1 MSSEKEKE
9 FPCEYCNKVFS
20 RNFSLTEHRRI
31 HTGEKPFS
39 CTVCSKAFKTSGELR
54 RHKVIH
60 TGEKNYHCDLC
71 EKSFAH
77 NYDLTKHRRI
87 HTGEK
92 PYSCELCNKFFK
104 SSSELSTHNK
114 SVLHAKMLLFQE
126 NVLKHGTAAFS
137 PDMVFRRKNIFMQSN
152 IEDQND
158 EKNVSGTEGNNSELP
173 SLGGSEAEIPSLQIE
188 CDSIEDNIGQENS
201 IKIEIKGEDSLN
213 KEEFNSVMDP
223 LGVECNVQITVE
235 KPYSCQ
241 QCNKAFAHESALSR
255 HKKIHSGEKPYS
267 CEPCN
272 KVFLDLDRLNKHK
285 RTSSH
290 LSKIK
295 YLNENNNA
303 MADGSDN
310 SYESNQ
316 ENTKSETSI
325 ADFLSV
331 QMESET
337 EADFIKQEIKE
348 EEEGNDEDMNEDEKP
363 YSCAECGKS
372 FVQKFNLKRHK
383 VTHTGE
389 KLITCNLCKKVFADK
404 DRLKTHKKTSM
415 HLQKVMEAERSGLD
429 DGDIAVKLE
438 PLDDE
443 NFDEEDYEG
452 SSTGEKV
459 FNCTACEK
467 SFPYF
472 SMLKSHMRL
481 HTNEK
486 PFSCDICGKTFT
498 QKHNLTRH
506 KRSHT
511 GDWPFKCALCDKS
524 FDNKQKMTKHEATSS
539 HITKVIAANRFIGA
553 PSTSTGL
560 LGQGEKNIQNENT
573 DEKFNCT
580 ICEKTFPYI
589 SMFSNHMRKHSGE
602 KPFAC
607 DECGKAFTHKQN
619 MVRHKRIHTSDWPYS
634 CGLCNKSFENVQRLD
649 KHNTTDSHL
658 LKVMLADRAVV
669 ATSTGFVSL
678 DAPPEPVSRN
688 NDNDRNPNQQF
699 LFNQMDSGTDESGS
713 DNASDSDNESRDSD

>member
-39 CTVCSKAFKTSGELR
+39 CKVCAKAFKTSGELR
-54 RHKVIH
+54 RHRVIH

-126 NVLKHGTAAFS
+126 NVLKYGTATIAH
-137 PDMVFRRKNIFMQSN
+137 DMFGRKNLFMKDSFKGQDDN
-152 IEDQND
+152 LEN
-158 EKNVSGTEGNNSELP
+158 EPEMP
-173 SLGGSEAEIPSLQIE
+173 SLGESALEMPSLRGSSSEKPHSEEEILSLQME
-188 CDSIEDNIGQENS
+188 CDSIEDDMRPENS
-201 IKIEIKGEDSLN
+201 IKQEIKGDDSQSMMEN
-213 KEEFNSVMDP
+213 AK
-223 LGVECNVQITVE
+223 
-235 KPYSCQ
+235 
-241 QCNKAFAHESALSR
+241 
-255 HKKIHSGEKPYS
+255 GET
-267 CEPCN
+267 
-272 KVFLDLDRLNKHK
+272 F
-285 RTSSH
+285 
-290 LSKIK
+290 
-295 YLNENNNA
+295 
-303 MADGSDN
+303 
-310 SYESNQ
+310 
-316 ENTKSETSI
+316 I

-331 QMESET
+331 QMGDET
-337 EADFIKQEIKE
+337 DFIKHEMKAE
-348 EEEGNDEDMNEDEKP
+348 EDENEEQMKEVKP
-363 YSCAECGKS
+363 YSCDKCGKS

-383 VTHTGE
+383 VTHTGQ
-389 KLITCNLCKKVFADK
+389 KPISCNLCERVFADK
-404 DRLKTHKKTSM
+404 GRLNTHKKTSL
-415 HLQKVMEAERSGLD
+415 HLKKVKEAENSGFT

-443 NFDEEDYEG
+443 TFYDDDYEI
-452 SSTGEKV
+452 STTANSKKE
-459 FNCTACEK
+459 FNCTVCEK
-467 SFPYF
+467 SFPHF
-472 SMLKSHMRL
+472 SMLNSHTRL

-486 PFSCDICGKTFT
+486 PFACDICGKAFT

-511 GDWPFKCALCDKS
+511 GEWPFKCALCDKS

-539 HITKVIAANRFIGA
+539 HITKVMAANRFIGV
-553 PSTSTGL
+553 PSTSAGL
-560 LGQGEKNIQNENT
+560 VEQGDKNIPNGGGQNSE
-573 DEKFNCT
+573 EKFNCT
-580 ICEKTFPYI
+580 ICDKTFPYI

-634 CGLCNKSFENVQRLD
+634 CGLCNKSFENVQRMN

-658 LKVMLADRAVV
+658 LKLMLADRAVV

-678 DAPPEPVSRN
+678 DAPAEPVTK
-688 NDNDRNPNQQF
+688 DNIKDVNPNQQF
-699 LFNQMDSGTDESGS
+699 LFNQMDSGTDDSGS
-713 DNASDSDNESRDSD
+713 DNDSGSDSDSDDSDECNQQE